1 MESASRDAIVVAAC
15 NLIVTDDAVLLVR
28 ESKDSARGRYNL
40 PAGKVEPG
48 ERIVDA
54 AEREAREE
62 AGLQVAVVALV
73 GIYQCPLTS
82 ENTSVV
88 NFVFE
93 SRVVGGSLTVSAQ
106 HPDVRYVPY
115 PELRRLADAG
125 MLRGTH
131 IVRAVDALRN
141 GRRLPTDFID
151 VVPPSRPASAEAR

>member
-1 MESASRDAIVVAAC
+1 MESAPRDGIVVAAC
-15 NLIVTDDAVLLVR
+15 NLIVSDGAVLLVR

-62 AGLQVAVVALV
+62 TGLQVAVVALV
-73 GIYQCPLTS
+73 GIYQCPRTS

-93 SRVVGGSLTVSAQ
+93 SQVVAGSLTGSAE
-106 HPDVRYVPY
+106 HPEARYVAY
-115 PELRRLADAG
+115 PELRRMADAG

-151 VVPPSRPASAEAR
+151 VVPLSRPSTADVS